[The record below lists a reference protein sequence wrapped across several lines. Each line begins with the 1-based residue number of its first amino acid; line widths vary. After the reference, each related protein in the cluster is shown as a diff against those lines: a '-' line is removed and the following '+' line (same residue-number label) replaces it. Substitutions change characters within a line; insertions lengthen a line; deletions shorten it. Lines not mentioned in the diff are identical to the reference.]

1 MADKIDKVESAHEE
15 LPLEQA
21 FSELE
26 EVLTVLESEDVT
38 LEEAF
43 SQFQKGMN
51 LLKHCNDTIDQV
63 EKKVLLLNEDGAYDE
78 F

>member
-1 MADKIDKVESAHEE
+1 MADKIKNEENAQE
-15 LPLEQA
+15 LPLELA
-21 FSELE
+21 FSELD

-43 SQFQKGMN
+43 SQYQKGMN
-51 LLKHCNDTIDQV
+51 LLKHCNDTIDKV